1 MSKKMTKRQRIDASR
16 EARLWITSVLV
27 PIGTIL
33 AVRPD
38 LAEKAK
44 NKLISA
50 KDWAKNKYEDL
61 KDKVGK

>member
-16 EARLWITSVLV
+16 EVRLWITSVLV

-61 KDKVGK
+61 KDKVNK

>member
-1 MSKKMTKRQRIDASR
+1 MRKKMTKRQRIDASR

-27 PIGTIL
+27 PLGTIL

-44 NKLISA
+44 NKLIDA

-61 KDKVGK
+61 KDKVNK